1 MQILPSYRRP
11 FLQRVIAA
19 LSLVGF
25 LAAVVGVPVFEP
37 AGTELAKDLSQPF
50 PCQHSACGCRSA
62 AMCWKACC
70 CNTNKAKLAW
80 AKKNGVKPP
89 AFVEV
94 AAAKEERTEKT
105 AKATC
110 CSTKESK
117 ESPVV
122 ATKSCCSKPVVAAKP
137 VATSEATKELAAD
150 SSWRVTLVNT
160 IAARQCQG
168 LDQLWLI
175 FSAAVPPPS
184 MVEFNLEESISPLPE
199 TLAASLTSLT
209 LLPATPPPKA

>member
-11 FLQRVIAA
+11 FLLRAIAA

-25 LAAVVGVPVFEP
+25 LAAVVGIPVFEP
-37 AGTELAKDLSQPF
+37 TGPETAKDLSQPF
-50 PCQHSACGCRSA
+50 PCQHSACGCRNA
-62 AMCWKACC
+62 TMCWKACC
-70 CNTNKAKLAW
+70 CNTDKAKLAW

-89 AFVEV
+89 AFVEI
-94 AAAKEERTEKT
+94 AAAKEEQAELT

-110 CSTKESK
+110 CTTKK
-117 ESPVV
+117 TTTVV
-122 ATKSCCSKPVVAAKP
+122 AKSCCSQPVIAKTKP
-137 VATSEATKELAAD
+137 VAMAAD
-150 SSWRVTLVNT
+150 SPWRMTLVNT

-175 FSAAVPPPS
+175 FSTAAPPPTV
-184 MVEFNLEESISPLPE
+184 VELKIEETISSLPE
-199 TLAASLTSLT
+199 TLQVSLASVT